1 MLKQPSRQQLWT
13 EPFLGGS
20 LSESSLQI
28 DPLCAAGQI
37 PFESGWEAMAHSL
50 LRAGINP
57 GTQHEGPELA
67 DSPLTP
73 LALLEKGLQVCECVS
88 VSECVWVQVV
98 CVSTCV
104 NLLS

>member
-1 MLKQPSRQQLWT
+1 
-13 EPFLGGS
+13 
-20 LSESSLQI
+20 
-28 DPLCAAGQI
+28 
-37 PFESGWEAMAHSL
+37 MAHSL

-98 CVSTCV
+98 CVSTCESWV
-104 NLLS
+104 KKMGVCLYVLESMNVCELCVYTNVSMKKVG